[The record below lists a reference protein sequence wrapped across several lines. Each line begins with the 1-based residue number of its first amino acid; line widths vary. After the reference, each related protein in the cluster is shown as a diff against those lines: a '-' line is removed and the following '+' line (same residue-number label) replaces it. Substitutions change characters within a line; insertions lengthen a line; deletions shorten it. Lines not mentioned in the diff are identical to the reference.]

1 MGRDR
6 RPDRNA
12 GSLNLDLPALDLFR
26 RLAYPRDGA
35 GKKRNVISQRAKY
48 AFKALVVLARR
59 ERGDSLQTD
68 AIAAEG
74 AIPRKFLEQILLQ
87 LKANGLV
94 ASRRGRAG
102 GYFLL
107 GEPEA
112 ITVSQVLRIVDGPI
126 APLACISRTAY
137 ARCKDCTDET
147 LCGVRRLF
155 AETYAATLQKLE
167 KTTLA
172 SALSEPS
179 PGGGGPGPKPALQQ
193 GKAIDVLS
201 ERPLRESVSTVQ
213 PS

>member
-1 MGRDR
+1 M
-6 RPDRNA
+6 
-12 GSLNLDLPALDLFR
+12 
-26 RLAYPRDGA
+26 
-35 GKKRNVISQRAKY
+35 ISQKAKY

-59 ERGDSLQTD
+59 EKGASLQTD

-74 AIPRKFLEQILLQ
+74 SIPRKFLEQILLQ

-94 ASRRGRAG
+94 ASRRGRNG
-102 GYFLL
+102 GYFLVA
-107 GEPEA
+107 EPEA

-137 ARCKDCTDET
+137 ARCKDCKDEV

-155 AETYAATLQKLE
+155 AETYAATLQRLE

-172 SALSEPS
+172 SALAEP
-179 PGGGGPGPKPALQQ
+179 PAGGGPSGHGPAPQR
-193 GKAIDVLS
+193 GNAIDVLS
-201 ERPLRESVSTVQ
+201 ERALQESVSTVR